1 MHHAKAKRCKHKF
14 AGEAPI
20 NNLNA
25 THQDAKENIMKKED
39 MIKRILRGLEYDF
52 FMISTLELD
61 KALEKEKR
69 LLNEKTYS
77 EVETLYYATV

>member
-1 MHHAKAKRCKHKF
+1 MLKQGGAIKF

-25 THQDAKENIMKKED
+25 ACQDAKENVMKKDD

-52 FMISTLELD
+52 FKISSMELD
-61 KALEKEKR
+61 KALEEERR

>member
-1 MHHAKAKRCKHKF
+1 
-14 AGEAPI
+14 
-20 NNLNA
+20 
-25 THQDAKENIMKKED
+25 MKKED

-52 FMISTLELD
+52 FTTSSLELD

>member
-1 MHHAKAKRCKHKF
+1 MHHAKARRCKHKF
-14 AGEAPI
+14 AGKTPI

-25 THQDAKENIMKKED
+25 AYQDAKENVMKKED

-52 FMISTLELD
+52 FMISSLERD
-61 KALEKEKR
+61 KALEKEKQF
-69 LLNEKTYS
+69 LNEKTYS